1 MNKIILMIVGLS
13 SLVWSDFWRD
23 PTTGIVIDTQ
33 RHFQWQDDYADN
45 ADAIKEADW
54 EGAIEYCE
62 DLVLGVHDDWRL
74 PNETELLTLV
84 DYAQETTAISSE
96 FTHVSSSKNF
106 WSSTSDG
113 HNYAYLVYSAVGHT
127 VSTGKSSA
135 SNAVRCIRGGRAS
148 L

>member
-1 MNKIILMIVGLS
+1 MKRAVLMIVGLS

-23 PTTGIVIDTQ
+23 PTTGIVVDTQ
-33 RHFQWQDDYADN
+33 RYFQWQDDYADN
-45 ADAIKEADW
+45 GNAIKEADW

-62 DLVLGVHDDWRL
+62 GLVLGVHDDWRL
-74 PNETELLTLV
+74 PNETELLTLA
-84 DYAQETTAISSE
+84 DYAKAGSVMPAAFVGTSSA
-96 FTHVSSSKNF
+96 KNF

-113 HNYAYLVYSAVGHT
+113 QNYAYLVYSDAGHT

-135 SNAVRCIRGGRAS
+135 SNAVRCIRAGKTS